1 MDLVWDMLVLDIE
14 VLAMLDTDMVSQ
26 LMDTQGLDITARD
39 LLMLRPS
46 LSQRLMLDFSM
57 EDMDMVL
64 VWDMLV
70 LDIEVLSQLMD
81 TLDSDIM
88 ARDLLMLSLR
98 LMLDIFMVDTD
109 MVVLDMDI
117 LIMVKL
123 YLPSLSKQKLK
134 AISDWQCNIQ
144 CPGMKGRNCF
154 ELINKSNHNQKK

>member
-1 MDLVWDMLVLDIE
+1 
-14 VLAMLDTDMVSQ
+14 
-26 LMDTQGLDITARD
+26 MDTPDLDITARD
-39 LLMLRPS
+39 LLMLS
-46 LSQRLMLDFSM
+46 LKPRLMLVFFM
-57 EDMDMVL
+57 LDMDMV
-64 VWDMLV
+64 
-70 LDIEVLSQLMD
+70 SQLMD
-81 TLDSDIM
+81 TLDLDIM

-98 LMLDIFMVDTD
+98 LMLYIFMVDTD

-154 ELINKSNHNQKK
+154 ELINKSNHNQ

>member
-1 MDLVWDMLVLDIE
+1 MDMDLVWDMLVLDIE

-26 LMDTQGLDITARD
+26 LMDTPD
-39 LLMLRPS
+39 L
-46 LSQRLMLDFSM
+46 
-57 EDMDMVL
+57 
-64 VWDMLV
+64 
-70 LDIEVLSQLMD
+70 
-81 TLDSDIM
+81 DIM

-109 MVVLDMDI
+109 MVWDTVVLDTDMVVLDMDI

-123 YLPSLSKQKLK
+123 YIPSLSKQKLK

-154 ELINKSNHNQKK
+154 ERINKSYHNR

>member
-1 MDLVWDMLVLDIE
+1 MDLVWDMLDLDIE
-14 VLAMLDTDMVSQ
+14 VLAMLDMDMVFQ
-26 LMDTQGLDITARD
+26 LMDTQDLDITARD

-46 LSQRLMLDFSM
+46 LRQRLMLDFSM

-64 VWDMLV
+64 VLDMV
-70 LDIEVLSQLMD
+70 SQFMD

-98 LMLDIFMVDTD
+98 LMLAIFMVDTD

-123 YLPSLSKQKLK
+123 YLPSFLKQKLK

-154 ELINKSNHNQKK
+154 ELINKSY